1 MKKQLFII
9 LAMFLPMLS
18 VTTLTSCSSDDE
30 ETVVT
35 PDNNDVTDSNNPI
48 DPLNIVV
55 TVDENG
61 KASDGHVFDKID
73 DSNFNIDGVIY
84 TIKEDALA
92 VNRIVSPPYGILH
105 IISELR
111 YNGRSYKVIS
121 INERAVCDGGD
132 ERFDIVS
139 ITIPNTVTNIGEYA
153 FANCTNLAKI
163 VIGNGVTSIEGG
175 NFLDCYML
183 TAVYITD
190 LAVWCKIAFEDHRS
204 NPLCNGNGHL
214 YLNDEEITELIIP
227 ENVTSISNYAFANCS
242 GLTSVSIPNSVTSIG
257 DSAFANCSGL
267 TDVYCYAEQ
276 VPSAYYAYYSLDL
289 SSVALHV
296 PASAIEEYKTTEPWS
311 GFGKIVPIE

>member
-1 MKKQLFII
+1 
-9 LAMFLPMLS
+9 MFLPMLS

-55 TVDENG
+55 TIDENG
-61 KASDGHVFDKID
+61 KADGGHMFDKIN

-84 TIKEDALA
+84 TIKDDALTVSSIGTVPNGI
-92 VNRIVSPPYGILH
+92 VN

-111 YNGRSYKVIS
+111 YNGRAFKVVG
-121 INERAVCDGGD
+121 INENASNGYDR
-132 ERFDIVS
+132 RYDILSVV
-139 ITIPNTVTNIGEYA
+139 IPNTVANIGEHA
-153 FANCTNLAKI
+153 FSDCGNLAKV
-163 VIGNGVTSIEGG
+163 VIGDGVTNIDEHA
-175 NFLDCYML
+175 FHDCYRL
-183 TAVYITD
+183 TDVYITD
-190 LAVWCKIAFEDHRS
+190 LTAWCKIAFENDRS
-204 NPLCNGNGHL
+204 NPLNYGGHL
-214 YLNDEEITELIIP
+214 YLNGEEVTDLNIP
-227 ENVTSISNYAFANCS
+227 NSVTSIGYYSFQGCV
-242 GLTSVSIPNSVTSIG
+242 GLKSVTIPESVTSIG